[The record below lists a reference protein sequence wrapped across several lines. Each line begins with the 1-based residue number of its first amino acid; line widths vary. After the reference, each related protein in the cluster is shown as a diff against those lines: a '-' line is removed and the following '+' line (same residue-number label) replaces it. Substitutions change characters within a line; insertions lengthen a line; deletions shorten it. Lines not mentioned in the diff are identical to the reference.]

1 MGLVVVT
8 PLVKLCWAG
17 INPRLTNLDSNTG
30 RRFWK
35 IPDDP
40 LSNGTCYKMLNQ
52 RRRKIPRKRK
62 RRRRK
67 KRKRRTKRTQR
78 TERRTKRMIRRRM
91 IRKSRHAK
99 PRLNKLTNIHEMNI
113 ERSDFIVKLA

>member
-35 IPDDP
+35 ILDDP

-52 RRRKIPRKRK
+52 RRRKIPRKRR

-78 TERRTKRMIRRRM
+78 TERRMKRRRT

-99 PRLNKLTNIHEMNI
+99 PRLKQTNKH
-113 ERSDFIVKLA
+113 S